1 MDMKL
6 EDPVGISLPKG
17 TLLVLFEYL
26 ARSSDTWRNSDQ
38 QSDSDAYRLLTP
50 DASERNAIWHLEGAI
65 ERTLP
70 EIFSA
75 DYEKMVAD
83 WKQHLIS
90 RFGSK

>member
-6 EDPVGISLPKG
+6 EEPVAISLPKG

-26 ARSSDTWRNSDQ
+26 ARSSDTWRKSNQRSD
-38 QSDSDAYRLLTP
+38 DDAYRLLPP
-50 DASERNAIWHLEGAI
+50 DSGERRAIWHLEGTI

-75 DYEKMVAD
+75 DYDKLVAD
-83 WKQHLIS
+83 WKQHFVS
-90 RFGSK
+90 QFGS